1 MVRVVVA
8 VTVTLAL
15 SLLSWFLLERPMM
28 RWRKRLEAKRTA
40 EPATT
45 PGLAEPSTGTRWPRP
60 RICRGWGSHPTAT
73 LWECR
78 QFSRHQHA
86 QPARP

>member
-1 MVRVVVA
+1 VVWVLVA

-15 SLLSWFLLERPMM
+15 SLLSWFLLERPLM

-45 PGLAEPSTGTRWPRP
+45 PGLAEPSTGTRDP
-60 RICRGWGSHPTAT
+60 GHGYVADGGSHPTAT
-73 LWECR
+73 SWECR
-78 QFSRHQHA
+78 QFGRHHHA